1 MFMVVRGRLLTVGLK
16 YLHATDLYKELNKNS
31 VLNYN
36 MAILQRKDWR
46 KRRRNLPKH
55 TCPARQAV
63 SPLRDLPAQ
72 TLWPQN
78 ALPHR
83 DSSL

>member
-1 MFMVVRGRLLTVGLK
+1 
-16 YLHATDLYKELNKNS
+16 
-31 VLNYN
+31 

-55 TCPARQAV
+55 TCPARRAV
-63 SPLRDLPAQ
+63 APLRDLPAQ
-72 TLWPQN
+72 TVWPQN

-83 DSSL
+83 DSSLYWSARVHYVISTSSPLDEDWLVK